1 MSYVW
6 HNYVGPA
13 LGKNECLRFAHSIV
27 ITDTAHPSQVP
38 VIDSDN
44 SWCDLWCV
52 GTYVSGA
59 VITLSRYF
67 LLIGPHC
74 DFSGGFEVRFQCNV
88 MNTITFK
95 CQYEQI
101 RTVNTYHINPHIFS
115 LQMLPIQELFWH
127 RRRRAVETLQQC
139 FGADLLLPADT
150 PLAELERLVE
160 DAQTESQAAVWRWKF
175 LPASC
180 WSFYIHIFALD
191 RT

>member
-101 RTVNTYHINPHIFS
+101 RTVNTYHINPHTVYFPFKCCRSKNSSDIGGGVPWKHFS
-115 LQMLPIQELFWH
+115 SALARIYCS
-127 RRRRAVETLQQC
+127 QQ
-139 FGADLLLPADT
+139 
-150 PLAELERLVE
+150 
-160 DAQTESQAAVWRWKF
+160 
-175 LPASC
+175 
-180 WSFYIHIFALD
+180 IHL
-191 RT
+191 